1 MRALCLAPLG
11 SILIACMTPGDDPS
25 APPTRGADANAASA
39 PDASALHE
47 AGSASEAGVH
57 DEAGVSPGLRDAG
70 DDAQTPRPPY
80 PTRPIA
86 TPPDYQ
92 GSLNNGAACTTTYA
106 TGGFEPATDDDT
118 RYPLFLYFVG
128 TAFSGTDPSN
138 KYDNPAAYAVAE
150 AMARRGFVA
159 LSAAYDNGVLSW
171 LSDHRNQLHCLF
183 EAPDGLLARACALPQ
198 VDCAL
203 GIATWGHSQ
212 GGLVAMMAGDYD
224 ARVRAAWATGYGG
237 EQQVSLSKHRVRV
250 VNGEADLTNG
260 TAAVLNAITGLTPAL
275 CPDPDQCLRD
285 DGSGW
290 VIVRKAALADPMRS
304 TADHCWFDRRACSD
318 ATLSLEPTWIDPNST
333 RAYALEA
340 NADWLAITARR
351 TDLP

>member
-1 MRALCLAPLG
+1 MRALCLALLG
-11 SILIACMTPGDDPS
+11 GTLLACTNPGGDPS
-25 APPTRGADANAASA
+25 TTSASGTDASATSA
-39 PDASALHE
+39 PDASSLHE
-47 AGSASEAGVH
+47 AGSAGEAGIS
-57 DEAGVSPGLRDAG
+57 DDAGLPPEPRDAG
-70 DDAQTPRPPY
+70 HDTQVPRPTY
-80 PTRPIA
+80 NTRPIT
-86 TPPDYQ
+86 TPPAYL

-106 TGGFEPATDDDT
+106 TGGFEPATDDGT
-118 RYPLFLYFVG
+118 RHPLFLYFVG
-128 TAFSGTDPSN
+128 TAFSSTDPAS

-183 EAPDGLLARACALPQ
+183 EDPAGLLARACALPQ

-203 GIATWGHSQ
+203 GVATWGHSQ
-212 GGLVAMMAGDYD
+212 GGLVAMMAGNYD

-237 EQQVSLSKHRVRV
+237 EQQVTLSKHRMRV
-250 VNGEADLTNG
+250 VNGEADLNNG
-260 TAAVLNAITGLTPAL
+260 TAAVLNAITGLTPAM

-290 VIVRKAALADPMRS
+290 VIVRKAELADPMRS
-304 TADHCWFDRRACSD
+304 SADHCWFDRRACSD
-318 ATLSLEPTWIDPNST
+318 ATLSLEPTWIDPSST

-340 NADWLAITARR
+340 NGDWLAHTARR